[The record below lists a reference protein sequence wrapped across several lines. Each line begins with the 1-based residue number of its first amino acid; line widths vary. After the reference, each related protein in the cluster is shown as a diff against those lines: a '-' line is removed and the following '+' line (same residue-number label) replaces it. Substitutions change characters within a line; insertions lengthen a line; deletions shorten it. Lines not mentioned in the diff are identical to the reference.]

1 MFRWRVIASPV
12 TTNQLTLTLWG
23 GSARPMSPAGL
34 LSWWSSQLP
43 ELVAS
48 LKQAR
53 PEGRPTLLC
62 LADQLGRWS

>member
-1 MFRWRVIASPV
+1 MARHRVASYNQSAY
-12 TTNQLTLTLWG
+12 TNLMG
-23 GSARPMSPAGL
+23 GYARPMSPAGL